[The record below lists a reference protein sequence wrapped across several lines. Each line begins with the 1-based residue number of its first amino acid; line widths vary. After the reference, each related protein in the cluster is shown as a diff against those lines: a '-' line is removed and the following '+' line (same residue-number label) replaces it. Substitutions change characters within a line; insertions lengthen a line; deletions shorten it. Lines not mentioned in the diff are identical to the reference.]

1 MGDFLYNGEV
11 FIAQEVLGKFLET
24 AQELQVKGL
33 QIYTQLS
40 GDKLSENNAGAA
52 PLIMPN
58 KNPAIEDVVP
68 IDTNVKDVGTEKQS
82 LIKNEHGLV
91 KNEGIS
97 RRTFEEEICR
107 QRAIRTKNIVGEQE
121 VIEVEVLTCDTNDV
135 KTQKLSKPKQEGI
148 MSTLDELEELAAN
161 IDNKNVH
168 IENQEP
174 DLQVVQVKGN
184 NKTDMSHVC
193 QICNKSS
200 QSKIS
205 LQMHNL
211 NNHSGARHT
220 CGICGKSGM
229 SKIDHRN
236 HKRSNH

>member
-121 VIEVEVLTCDTNDV
+121 VIEVEVLTCDTNDGM
-135 KTQKLSKPKQEGI
+135 TQKLSKTNEQEGI

-161 IDNKNVH
+161 IDKEDVH
-168 IENQEP
+168 IANQEP
-174 DLQVVQVKGN
+174 DLQVVQVMGN
-184 NKTDMSHVC
+184 NKTDVSYVC
-193 QICNKSS
+193 Q
-200 QSKIS
+200 
-205 LQMHNL
+205 
-211 NNHSGARHT
+211 
-220 CGICGKSGM
+220 
-229 SKIDHRN
+229 
-236 HKRSNH
+236 